1 MFFGRCIEKGHLSAR
16 TVFQC
21 FFARYKS
28 GTISKKRSKSP
39 LLQHI
44 RVLEQYVAEL
54 SAKLEKHDKQR
65 LLKNNDS
72 DRKSLESEHEF
83 LYHSICNPQNQELA
97 LTNKCPILP
106 PILEDKLGDLSQEID
121 LNTTWTQKLSM
132 INARGGFMGLTTSE
146 VNQII
151 ASITPKERG
160 GLTDVI
166 FSMIKNASIQPDSL
180 TYDFMINGCIEFG
193 NVEKAMNLFS
203 QMKQHE
209 IKPTVFSYA
218 HLMNGYVKIK
228 CPDNA
233 LLLFKDMK
241 NYSIEPN
248 LTIYTILI
256 SAFLQKRLFNNAW
269 MTFNLLKYRSK
280 DVYPDVKTYSLMI
293 YSCAL
298 TGEAERANN
307 LFEEMLSLPDG
318 PLVPTVETYNALIHA
333 FAERKDYFYETWRI
347 AKTMADN
354 NIPMDMKTLNALLRA
369 CGKVG
374 DLKKARILAKYIFQ
388 KCKCLDDVNIHTFQG
403 LFRAYSNYVP
413 NNQHQ
418 VSKFCDSSNSKHD
431 ADILISEL
439 NMNISNDTK
448 SNFFQDIKNCVFFKS
463 DLNTSKDIL
472 NESKALMTYIQKNKY
487 SFLDEQLMNA
497 YLAIPINQG
506 SYFIF
511 KYIYENMYYP
521 ITTENL
527 YEESSYLNSNKF
539 KRGPYTYELGLQA
552 AYKFNDLK
560 FARLVW
566 NERENWRH
574 LIENQRKNCEKT
586 NKLFTQEYLN
596 NLDFNIY
603 KSMINILT
611 KNNLLEEAKH
621 LLISSK
627 KMFPWQIDH
636 LKPLWS
642 KVGQIKDEV
651 FKSLILEIIKS
662 GKS

>member
-16 TVFQC
+16 T
-21 FFARYKS
+21 S

-160 GLTDVI
+160 GLTD
-166 FSMIKNASIQPDSL
+166 NASIQPDSL

-269 MTFNLLKYRSK
+269 MTFSLLKYRSK

-374 DLKKARILAKYIFQ
+374 DLKKARILK
-388 KCKCLDDVNIHTFQG
+388 
-403 LFRAYSNYVP
+403 
-413 NNQHQ
+413 
-418 VSKFCDSSNSKHD
+418 
-431 ADILISEL
+431 
-439 NMNISNDTK
+439 
-448 SNFFQDIKNCVFFKS
+448 
-463 DLNTSKDIL
+463 
-472 NESKALMTYIQKNKY
+472 
-487 SFLDEQLMNA
+487 
-497 YLAIPINQG
+497 
-506 SYFIF
+506 
-511 KYIYENMYYP
+511 
-521 ITTENL
+521 
-527 YEESSYLNSNKF
+527 
-539 KRGPYTYELGLQA
+539 
-552 AYKFNDLK
+552 
-560 FARLVW
+560 
-566 NERENWRH
+566 
-574 LIENQRKNCEKT
+574 
-586 NKLFTQEYLN
+586 
-596 NLDFNIY
+596 
-603 KSMINILT
+603 
-611 KNNLLEEAKH
+611 
-621 LLISSK
+621 
-627 KMFPWQIDH
+627 
-636 LKPLWS
+636 
-642 KVGQIKDEV
+642 
-651 FKSLILEIIKS
+651 
-662 GKS
+662 